1 MADSDILLIED
12 CGPVRVVTLNRPSVL
27 NAVSPQ
33 LAGELGA
40 ALADLDADPG
50 VQVAILTG
58 AGDRAFCA
66 GADLKAMAGTGPSM
80 GQGGEGVGLVAR
92 VLRFRPAKPVLA
104 AVNGLAY
111 GGGLEFV
118 LACDLA
124 VCSEHAL
131 FALPE
136 VTRGILATGGGLV
149 RLPHVIGPR
158 RALQMTLTGEPV
170 DAATALSWGLVNAVV
185 PADQVL
191 EHTMSLAQA
200 IARNAPL
207 AVAASKRVITAGARL
222 AEDDAWALNRA
233 AFKRI
238 KDSADALEGPRAFV
252 EKRPPR
258 WQGR

>member
-1 MADSDILLIED
+1 MADDDILLTED

-58 AGDRAFCA
+58 AGNRAFCA

-80 GQGGEGVGLVAR
+80 GEGVGLIAR

-124 VCSEHAL
+124 VCSERQQARDH
-131 FALPE
+131 F
-136 VTRGILATGGGLV
+136 RGAAGRGR
-149 RLPHVIGPR
+149 RL
-158 RALQMTLTGEPV
+158 
-170 DAATALSWGLVNAVV
+170 
-185 PADQVL
+185 
-191 EHTMSLAQA
+191 
-200 IARNAPL
+200 
-207 AVAASKRVITAGARL
+207 GA
-222 AEDDAWALNRA
+222 E
-233 AFKRI
+233 
-238 KDSADALEGPRAFV
+238 
-252 EKRPPR
+252 
-258 WQGR
+258 

>member
-1 MADSDILLIED
+1 MAETSEDTVLIED
-12 CGPVRVVTLNRPSVL
+12 QGPVRVLTLNRPHVL

-33 LAGELGA
+33 LARELGA
-40 ALADLDADPG
+40 ALAGIDVDPDI
-50 VQVAILTG
+50 QIAILTG

-66 GADLKAMAGTGPSM
+66 GADLKAMRGTGPAM
-80 GQGGEGVGLVAR
+80 GEEAGVIAST
-92 VLRFRPAKPVLA
+92 LRFRPAKPVIA

-111 GGGLEFV
+111 GGGLELV

-124 VCSEHAL
+124 VCSEQAL

-136 VTRGILATGGGLV
+136 VKRGVLATGGGLV

-185 PADQVL
+185 PAGSLL
-191 EHTMSLAQA
+191 EHAMSFAHA

-207 AVAASKRVITAGARL
+207 SVAESKRTINEGAGL
-222 AEDDAWALNRA
+222 AEDDAWILSEA
-233 AFKRI
+233 AFHRI
-238 KDSADALEGPRAFV
+238 KDTADALEGPLAFA
-252 EKRPPR
+252 EKRQPT